1 MAFARS
7 PLEVSCP
14 DPHGLRLVFPRYLSY
29 FSISFFLSSFLS
41 FFLSFFKLFDLKL
54 YATFPAS
61 TSGNAVGELALL
73 EMMVTK

>member
-1 MAFARS
+1 MAFAWS
-7 PLEVSCP
+7 F
-14 DPHGLRLVFPRYLSY
+14 LVIYLIFQYLS
-29 FSISFFLSSFLS
+29 FFLPFFLSSFLS